1 MNSIVSVEE
10 KYITVF
16 DGFECLL
23 ILWWGFRFVEIPM
36 FYLVSSKISIHYLL
50 KKKHTIKFQREK
62 KKNLS
67 TLNSSCNKCHEANSR
82 NKREKGV
89 QVHTCMELYLGLNNY
104 QSPKI
109 ISVCQSWAEE
119 VSAVSLEPNQLLFSL
134 ELAQIWIS

>member
-1 MNSIVSVEE
+1 MYSIVSVEE
-10 KYITVF
+10 KYLTVF

-82 NKREKGV
+82 NKREKGAL
-89 QVHTCMELYLGLNNY
+89 VHTCMELYLGWNNY
-104 QSPKI
+104 QSPKN
-109 ISVCQSWAEE
+109 ISV
-119 VSAVSLEPNQLLFSL
+119 VFVEPLVYFAFFETVITIILRHKALLL
-134 ELAQIWIS
+134 Q